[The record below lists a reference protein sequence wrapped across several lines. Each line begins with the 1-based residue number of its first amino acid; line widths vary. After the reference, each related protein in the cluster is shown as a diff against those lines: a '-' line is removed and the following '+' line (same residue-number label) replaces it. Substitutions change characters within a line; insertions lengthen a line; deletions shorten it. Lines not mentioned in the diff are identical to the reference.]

1 MIYSYMESFFKRI
14 HVKLIEMERKT
25 SWLLTQTGIRPST
38 WSSWEKYGRI
48 PPADRAFA
56 IADSLGVSLEFL
68 VAGKQTPFDLRRSN
82 PLIAQ
87 ISRHLMDLNDQQ
99 LQRVLTYVNA
109 IRIEK
114 ANP

>member
-1 MIYSYMESFFKRI
+1 MESFFKRV
-14 HVKLIEMERKT
+14 HVRLIELEKKT

-56 IADSLGVSLEFL
+56 VADSLGVSLEFL
-68 VAGKQTPFDLRRSN
+68 VAGKQTPFDLRRGN

-87 ISRHLMDLNDQQ
+87 ISRLLIDLDEAQ
-99 LQRVLTYVNA
+99 LRNVLTFVNTV
-109 IRIEK
+109 RLEK